1 MEEQQGGDIAKGTV
15 DERKKLALQCMD
27 FITLLKWAK
36 PNGLYFGKLCP
47 AMFTQ
52 TGRGL
57 MTNKSLI
64 RGNIVISVPENML
77 ITLKTANESK
87 NWKTTV

>member
-1 MEEQQGGDIAKGTV
+1 
-15 DERKKLALQCMD
+15 
-27 FITLLKWAK
+27 
-36 PNGLYFGKLCP
+36 
-47 AMFTQ
+47 
-52 TGRGL
+52 

-64 RGNIVISVPENML
+64 RGDIVISVPENML